1 MRNNGRIIIDSHTL
15 KDGTYRL
22 IEIGDNDDWKI
33 TKTLDIYFDKKSKE
47 IVGST
52 DEDYLF
58 IQELDYYSKLLE
70 MNKPID
76 SKKIIHTNNYL
87 TIAVKKKVLSM
98 INSLLKS

>member
-1 MRNNGRIIIDSHTL
+1 MLQEAVEVFEKKLRNNGRIIIDSHTL

-33 TKTLDIYFDKKSKE
+33 TKTLDIYFDKKYKE

-87 TIAVKKKVLSM
+87 TIAVKK
-98 INSLLKS
+98 